1 MTTIT
6 IGRRLVPLEHIV
18 LFEPFDP
25 STHQR
30 MQSDKSFQTRVVLV
44 NRDSVLS
51 EEPLAALAEQNG
63 FRMLAE
69 DGIAASPSVLF
80 SVEAFE
86 AAGDFQ
92 PTKPYRS
99 RLLWRDPSGKA
110 QSKLLL
116 ASPED
121 VLATVIRG
129 SSNAPTAGKANSRTR
144 RSRRRATSPAPL

>member
-6 IGRRLVPLEHIV
+6 IGKRLVPLEHIA

-25 STHQR
+25 ANQQKMR
-30 MQSDKSFQTRVVLV
+30 SDKPFQTRIVLV
-44 NRDSVLS
+44 NRESVLT
-51 EEPLAALAEQNG
+51 EEALSALAEQNG

-69 DGIAASPSVLF
+69 DNVAANPAVLF

-86 AAGDFQ
+86 ASGDFQ

-99 RLLWRDPSGKA
+99 RLLWRDPTGKA

-116 ASPED
+116 TAPED
-121 VLATVIRG
+121 VLALVVRG
-129 SSNAPTAGKANSRTR
+129 GVMSAASGRAKRSRKSR
-144 RSRRRATSPAPL
+144 RSSTSPAPL